1 MNRRDRMIV
10 GRLRP
15 ATRRLRFH
23 RPGEDRGS
31 VTVELALAVPLSLL
45 LFFLVLGAFHLGRA
59 AIDVHAA
66 ASAAARAA
74 SIARDHPDTAAKQS
88 AEATLADRCASFTV
102 DPGPTQVQRGGQ
114 VTVRVSCTVTTHG
127 LLGLGLPGQ
136 ITLTAQASSPVD
148 VYRSVP

>member
-1 MNRRDRMIV
+1 MTGHLPTTAARRSRAI
-10 GRLRP
+10 RH
-15 ATRRLRFH
+15 RRLR
-23 RPGEDRGS
+23 RLPDDRGS

-59 AIDVHAA
+59 TIDVHAA

-74 SIARDHPDTAAKQS
+74 SIARDDPATAAQQT
-88 AEATLADRCASFTV
+88 AEANLADRCASFTV

-136 ITLTAQASSPVD
+136 ITLSAEASSPVD